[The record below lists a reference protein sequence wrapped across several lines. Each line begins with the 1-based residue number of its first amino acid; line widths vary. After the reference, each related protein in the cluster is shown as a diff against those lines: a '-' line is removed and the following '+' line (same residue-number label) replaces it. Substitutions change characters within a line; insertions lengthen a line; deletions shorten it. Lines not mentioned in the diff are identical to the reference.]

1 MPLKK
6 HFSTSIVKAVLVL
19 IVTFANRKVLHT
31 TDCFW
36 KNWSFV
42 QHGSQY
48 AQTPQVLA
56 SGTVMSK
63 NAEPVGSF
71 QRLINEHKAR
81 AYAYL
86 RGA

>member
-19 IVTFANRKVLHT
+19 IVTFANRKVLV
-31 TDCFW
+31 DCFW

-48 AQTPQVLA
+48 AQTTQVLA

-63 NAEPVGSF
+63 NAEPVGRFSTAN
-71 QRLINEHKAR
+71 QRA
-81 AYAYL
+81 
-86 RGA
+86 